1 MKSKEIRELTDAEL
15 VSRIGELR
23 REKLNLK
30 IQLRTGQLEKTAR
43 CRTVRRD
50 IARLLQEQCVRSQ
63 SRRGEIMSE
72 ATVQARGYRK
82 ERIGVVVSDV
92 QDKTIVVKVDR
103 RTQHPMYKKVVKV
116 RRKFTAHDEKNE
128 AKVGDTVRIAETRP
142 LSKNKC
148 WRLIEIV
155 SRSAE

>member
-1 MKSKEIRELTDAEL
+1 
-15 VSRIGELR
+15 
-23 REKLNLK
+23 
-30 IQLRTGQLEKTAR
+30 
-43 CRTVRRD
+43 
-50 IARLLQEQCVRSQ
+50 
-63 SRRGEIMSE
+63 MSE
-72 ATVQARGYRK
+72 ETVQARGYRK

-148 WRLIEIV
+148 WRLVEII